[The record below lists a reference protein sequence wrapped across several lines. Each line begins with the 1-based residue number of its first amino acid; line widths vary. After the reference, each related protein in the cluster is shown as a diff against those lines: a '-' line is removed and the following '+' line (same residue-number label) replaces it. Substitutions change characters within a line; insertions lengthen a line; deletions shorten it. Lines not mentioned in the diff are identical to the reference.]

1 MEFEDIPDVA
11 PGGPL
16 PFVIAAE
23 GSGLPFAAV
32 DGARLRRGPGRL
44 WVELPVG
51 DLWAR
56 AVVTDVPVGS
66 LVSASC
72 GELLDGL
79 WNRPGEVDP
88 ERSPVLHAALRR
100 EPVVVPYFELGF
112 PVRLVRLGRVGSE
125 ETLAVYLLNGAV
137 ADTWKVALQ
146 VFRPVC
152 AGALAALREGG
163 VGGEV
168 GQLLAAVDDPAGMLG
183 LRDQEPPRRPRSS
196 WR

>member
-1 MEFEDIPDVA
+1 MDFEDIPDEA

-16 PFVIAAE
+16 PLVVAAE
-23 GSGLPFAAV
+23 GSARPFAEV

-51 DLWAR
+51 PLWVS
-56 AVVTDVPVGS
+56 AVVTGVPVGS

-72 GELLDGL
+72 GRLLDGV
-79 WNRPGEVDP
+79 WDRPEEVDAQ
-88 ERSPVLHAALRR
+88 RCPVLHAALRK

-112 PVRLVRLGRVGSE
+112 PVRLVRLGREGSE

-137 ADTWKVALQ
+137 ADTWQISLQ

-152 AGALAALREGG
+152 AGAIAALLEWGI
-163 VGGEV
+163 GGEV
-168 GQLLAAVDDPAGMLG
+168 GDLLAAVDDPARMLG
-183 LRDQEPPRRPRSS
+183 LREQDLPRGPRSS